1 MGFTIYPRLSLFLLG
16 FLFLSK
22 SDYINSLHVEF
33 ICQCYCSISEY
44 DISSGTPKVQ
54 SVEFLADV
62 RPIILPVSGSRGV
75 ADITNLQSMVKTSS
89 GLIKEYRLGTVAIW
103 NSDFDLST
111 FSSMDQPNDMISI
124 FNTLPIFDDIFLKV
138 NKLSSS
144 YLNSGSKPAIIFLKD
159 YIDDETKIDNLEY
172 NPKYQK
178 KCQKLCER
186 PNSTIQPLSYSK
198 VEYVELTHGGRIF
211 DQYPAKNKY
220 LYSNLN
226 LAIKDNL
233 DFGKCNPSYLET
245 KGIPTNWIDIYNNLR
260 LEFARKQADEEFARI
275 YPILSIPVQKPL
287 IVEFT
292 ESARN
297 SFEESAYSRL
307 ITFQRYMLSSGVKPI
322 SGFPNN
328 IADFFEQQI
337 SPLFQFRAV
346 LKAEDSRWIVKE
358 IYKGNP
364 GDYGFSAEF
373 LNIFLKEEEILSIE
387 SRQSDI
393 LESWA
398 NSFWTIDGTNKY
410 TEPADLPII
419 QDVERY
425 SDENKLESWLRAK
438 EKQIREFEG
447 DIPVSLLQIFK
458 GFKTISN
465 TQIPIAIS
473 GQFVVINE
481 DNENKKQEKI
491 PIKGVEE
498 IHIVYYGMLTLNCFT
513 SINLNENS
521 DFQFNN
527 KIVFATFPDKVFLR
541 TDVLNIKE
549 VNIPNEIKRWHTIEL
564 TTEASNGIDL
574 ILTSSTH
581 QFAQLL
587 AKINPSI
594 YLALFRDLKHMFM
607 ISNESTF
614 MKNVCTIPTNKSLVE
629 LVYEDEESLI
639 RSPAKLFNINSFG
652 HISLGYVKFS
662 DSDYFNYLTTLF
674 SKCFGVV
681 PPNSRIRIKEEFQ
694 RKIFT
699 SDLVCAIDDDIQNYQ
714 LQVYSRINY

>member
-1 MGFTIYPRLSLFLLG
+1 MGFAIYSRFRLFLLG

-22 SDYINSLHVEF
+22 SDYISSLHVEF

-44 DISSGTPKVQ
+44 DISSGTPEVQ

-62 RPIILPVSGSRGV
+62 RPIILPVSGPKGV
-75 ADITNLQSMVKTSS
+75 VDITNLQSMVKTSS
-89 GLIKEYRLGTVAIW
+89 GLVKEYRLGTVAVW
-103 NSDFDLST
+103 NSNFDLST
-111 FSSMDQPNDMISI
+111 FSLIDEPNDMVSI
-124 FNTLPIFDDIFLKV
+124 FNILPIFDDVFLKV
-138 NKLSSS
+138 NKLNSS
-144 YLNSGSKPAIIFLKD
+144 YLNSGSKPTIIFFKD
-159 YIDDETKIDNLEY
+159 YIDDETKINNLEY
-172 NPKYQK
+172 NSKYQR
-178 KCQKLCER
+178 KCQKVCER
-186 PNSTIQPLSYSK
+186 PNSAIQSLSYSK

-211 DQYPAKNKY
+211 NQYPAKNKY
-220 LYSNLN
+220 LYNNLN
-226 LAIKDNL
+226 LSIKNNL

-245 KGIPTNWIDIYNNLR
+245 KGIPTNWVDTYNHLR
-260 LEFARKQADEEFARI
+260 LEFARKQADEEFTKI

-292 ESARN
+292 ELARN
-297 SFEESAYSRL
+297 SFEESANSRL

-346 LKAEDSRWIVKE
+346 LKVENSRWVVKE

-373 LNIFLKEEEILSIE
+373 LNIFLKEEEIVSIE
-387 SRQSDI
+387 SRQSNI

-398 NSFWTIDGTNKY
+398 NSFWTIDGTNTYAKP
-410 TEPADLPII
+410 TDLPII

-425 SDENKLESWLRAK
+425 SDENKLESWLKAK
-438 EKQIREFEG
+438 EKQIRKIEG
-447 DIPVSLLQIFK
+447 DIPVSLLQIIK
-458 GFKTISN
+458 GFRTISN
-465 TQIPIAIS
+465 IQIPIAVS
-473 GQFVVINE
+473 GQFIVINE
-481 DNENKKQEKI
+481 DENKKQEQI
-491 PIKGVEE
+491 PITGIEE

-513 SINLNENS
+513 SLNSNEDNN
-521 DFQFNN
+521 FQFNN
-527 KIVFATFPDKVFLR
+527 KIVFATFPDKIFLR
-541 TDVLNIKE
+541 TNILNIKE
-549 VNIPNEIKRWHTIEL
+549 VNIPNEIKRWHIIEL
-564 TTEASNGIDL
+564 TTKASNGINL
-574 ILTSSTH
+574 ILNSSTY

-614 MKNVCTIPTNKSLVE
+614 IKNVCTIPTNKSLVE
-629 LVYEDEESLI
+629 LVYEDEETLI

-694 RKIFT
+694 RKIFI

-714 LQVYSRINY
+714 LQVYSRINS